1 MDGPVLEE
9 KSSVKMPE
17 LTFPSELDW
26 GSNIVSIAKTASK
39 KIRALIRLTKF
50 LSPKV
55 ALY

>member
-9 KSSVKMPE
+9 KSSVKMPG

-50 LSPKV
+50 LSPKI